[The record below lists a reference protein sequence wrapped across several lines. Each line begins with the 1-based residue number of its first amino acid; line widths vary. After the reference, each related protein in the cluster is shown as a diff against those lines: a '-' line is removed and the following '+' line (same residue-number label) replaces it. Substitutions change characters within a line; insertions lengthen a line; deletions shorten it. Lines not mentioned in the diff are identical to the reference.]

1 MHSDFQANW
10 FVAWM
15 VLDQRR
21 KESNRNAFCCCVKH
35 KRNETPDKPK
45 DCLKLK

>member
-1 MHSDFQANW
+1 MFQANW

-21 KESNRNAFCCCVKH
+21 KESNRNAFCPCKKH
-35 KRNETPDKPK
+35 DKSPQQEASTN
-45 DCLKLK
+45 CLKVK